1 MPTTIKTG
9 YMTMQKNVEDVLAP
23 LSGAVWKIT
32 VAVDEAVEEDD
43 EVLIIEAMKM
53 ETPVFAPGD
62 GKVKE
67 IYVSE
72 GEQVEEDQPLLS
84 IETA

>member
-1 MPTTIKTG
+1 
-9 YMTMQKNVEDVLAP
+9 MTEDVLAP
-23 LSGAVWKIT
+23 LSGAIWKIT
-32 VAVDEAVEEDD
+32 VAIDEEIEEDD

-53 ETPVFAPGD
+53 ETPVFAPCD

-72 GEQVEEDQPLLS
+72 GDKVEEDQPLMS
-84 IETA
+84 IEVA

>member
-1 MPTTIKTG
+1 
-9 YMTMQKNVEDVLAP
+9 MTEDVLAP
-23 LSGAVWKIT
+23 LSGAIWKIT
-32 VAVDEAVEEDD
+32 AAIDEEIEEDD

-53 ETPVFAPGD
+53 ETPVFAPCD

-72 GEQVEEDQPLLS
+72 GDKVEEDQPLMT
-84 IETA
+84 IETD